1 MTILCIEDPT
11 DPKRCQL
18 VAATAALGVATG
30 ACTAIPLV
38 CSLMPSEFTK
48 AASAPVEVD
57 FSGLLPGVLQN
68 MSAPPD
74 LEVPPYCYLAE
85 SRPLIGDG
93 GELGEENPLPSAAI
107 RFPNHLENVS

>member
-38 CSLMPSEFTK
+38 CSLMPYEFAK

-57 FSGLLPGVLQN
+57 FSGLPWRAPKHVGTARPRSAAVSLPGRI
-68 MSAPPD
+68 AT
-74 LEVPPYCYLAE
+74 AH
-85 SRPLIGDG
+85 RWRWRAGRG
-93 GELGEENPLPSAAI
+93 KPSA
-107 RFPNHLENVS
+107 